1 LAIFLDGPF
10 AIWCS
15 APAWQSAFVMGK
27 AIIAGKFFVL
37 FYFPQGIKFH
47 MAIDNPHIS
56 IGAAAM
62 VHIP

>member
-1 LAIFLDGPF
+1 
-10 AIWCS
+10 
-15 APAWQSAFVMGK
+15 MGK